1 MTQEAFYYQVQMQ
14 EEYEMSKVK
23 EFAEQLRE
31 EMMNDEAFREL
42 TEENQN
48 KFIAEEMK
56 IYEEATK

>member
-14 EEYEMSKVK
+14 EEYEMSRVK

-31 EMMNDEAFREL
+31 EMMIYQAFREL
-42 TEENQN
+42 TPENQD
-48 KFIAEEMK
+48 KLIAEEMK

>member
-1 MTQEAFYYQVQMQ
+1 MTQEAFYYQLQMQ
-14 EEYEMSKVK
+14 EEYEMKVK

-56 IYEEATK
+56 LYEDSTK

>member
-1 MTQEAFYYQVQMQ
+1 MTQEAFYYQVQQ
-14 EEYEMSKVK
+14 REEYEMSKVK
-23 EFAEQLRE
+23 EFAEELRE

>member
-1 MTQEAFYYQVQMQ
+1 
-14 EEYEMSKVK
+14 MSKMKDFV
-23 EFAEQLRE
+23 EQLRE

-56 IYEEATK
+56 LYEESTK

>member
-1 MTQEAFYYQVQMQ
+1 MSQEAFYYQVQQ
-14 EEYEMSKVK
+14 REEYEMSKVK

-48 KFIAEEMK
+48 KFIADELK

>member
-1 MTQEAFYYQVQMQ
+1 MSQEAFYYQIQQ
-14 EEYEMSKVK
+14 REEYEMRVK

-56 IYEEATK
+56 LYEESTK